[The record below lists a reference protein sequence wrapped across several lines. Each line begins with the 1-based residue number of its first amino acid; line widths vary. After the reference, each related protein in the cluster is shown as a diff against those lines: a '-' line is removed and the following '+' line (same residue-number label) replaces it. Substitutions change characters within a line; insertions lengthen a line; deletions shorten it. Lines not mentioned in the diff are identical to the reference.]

1 MADTHPDL
9 ASRVA
14 PRAHQVFDTFA
25 AYRHEARRAREA
37 AAEAELPRRARDA
50 LRARYVPQHKPDLAM
65 VRDALSALERR
76 ARPRH
81 ARRLAPLGTTAVAV
95 FALLIVVV
103 VLAAP
108 TVA

>member
-1 MADTHPDL
+1 MADTNHDL

-14 PRAHQVFDTFA
+14 MRAHQALDTLE

-37 AAEAELPRRARDA
+37 AADAELPRRARDA
-50 LRARYVPQHKPDLAM
+50 LRARYVPHDKPDLAM

-76 ARPRH
+76 AHTRH
-81 ARRLAPLGTTAVAV
+81 TRRLAPLGTTAVAV
-95 FALLIVVV
+95 CALLIVVV

-108 TVA
+108 TVQ